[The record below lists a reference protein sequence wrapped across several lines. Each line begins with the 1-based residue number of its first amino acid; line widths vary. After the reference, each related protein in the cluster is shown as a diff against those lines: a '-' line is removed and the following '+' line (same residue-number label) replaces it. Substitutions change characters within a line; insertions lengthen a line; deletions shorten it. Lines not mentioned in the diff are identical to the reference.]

1 MASIA
6 LPRFVSDKSLVKNSN
21 ECKLV
26 GSIGSNN
33 RYFDFDKLAEV
44 ASMVMNLNKI
54 VDVNFY
60 PVEAAKRSNLRHR
73 PIGIGVQGPA
83 DTFILLGTP
92 FDSPEARQLNKDIF
106 ETLYYHTLKALAY
119 LLQIK
124 ALMNLTKVVL

>member
-6 LPRFVSDKSLVKNSN
+6 LPRFVSDKSLVKNNN

-26 GSIGSNN
+26 GSNGSNN

-44 ASMVMNLNKI
+44 ASMVTMNLGKI
-54 VDVNFY
+54 VDVNLY

-73 PIGIGVQGPA
+73 PIGIGVQGLA

-92 FDSPEARQLNKDIF
+92 FDSPEA
-106 ETLYYHTLKALAY
+106 
-119 LLQIK
+119 
-124 ALMNLTKVVL
+124 